1 MASTLESE
9 PSNYMQTL
17 TRYLSNI
24 MNSTLLG
31 LPREIKELIYFD
43 ALSHAANMILV
54 RPPVPLFSPST
65 SLSPLIYLEKALPL
79 SPAVKKINPNGV
91 AALAKDVNYLSD
103 FVDTLDNAPILKENL
118 DELQQTVL
126 LMQTENPDEFYDVGM
141 RNKKFGRVDA
151 MNGPRILEKYVNFF
165 RFHFPLSISAS
176 AAMKRGQKAR
186 CPEPG

>member
-54 RPPVPLFSPST
+54 RPSFPSPK
-65 SLSPLIYLEKALPL
+65 LSPLIKSHTGPSPLPIHQENKPQRRRRPRKRRKL
-79 SPAVKKINPNGV
+79 PIGLRRHPRQRANPERESRRITT
-91 AALAKDVNYLSD
+91 DRP
-103 FVDTLDNAPILKENL
+103 TNADGEPRR
-118 DELQQTVL
+118 VL
-126 LMQTENPDEFYDVGM
+126 
-141 RNKKFGRVDA
+141 
-151 MNGPRILEKYVNFF
+151 
-165 RFHFPLSISAS
+165 
-176 AAMKRGQKAR
+176 R
-186 CPEPG
+186 CGHAE

>member
-54 RPPVPLFSPST
+54 SPQ
-65 SLSPLIYLEKALPL
+65 LPNPLI
-79 SPAVKKINPNGV
+79 
-91 AALAKDVNYLSD
+91 
-103 FVDTLDNAPILKENL
+103 
-118 DELQQTVL
+118 
-126 LMQTENPDEFYDVGM
+126 
-141 RNKKFGRVDA
+141 
-151 MNGPRILEKYVNFF
+151 
-165 RFHFPLSISAS
+165 SISFVLPCS
-176 AAMKRGQKAR
+176 SLRY
-186 CPEPG
+186 